1 MADLNCFYINQT
13 PPLWDR
19 LQGRDCLWAL
29 VLDPPES
36 DDMRQIQTIAVTMD
50 AFMRT
55 SEVGFSDVHLVL
67 INRPEAEEP
76 AWERTEDGYRITLC
90 VADGSYW
97 SQIIYQ
103 LGWAMMHC
111 LIDHL
116 APQARHSAVW
126 AEELIC
132 EANALYMISLFAE
145 QWNECPLSRQDPGYY
160 HALQEVLQQYL
171 ADEGSSALLRCPDAA
186 ALQALNSSGPAAV
199 DGRADESHDLYWRYY
214 EEDIP
219 SLAQVRLFA
228 NDSLLL
234 CTHAWKDACPDSA
247 AVRYVCRLQERIPG
261 CDVPDGASTVIN
273 LFNSRPSEQQIDLY
287 CAMMSSLN
295 DMRHEHII
303 FDLMK
308 PGRAP
313 GEQKGL
319 MFLQV
324 CRAGE
329 DALHLEVRIDT
340 AKAFTMYATE
350 KNPEEAARVL
360 RDVLIHRIV
369 PLDDSWR
376 EITGDVFGPEEPP
389 RRITPD
395 EAQALLRG
403 KEPALPAA
411 HACRTWQDGDGALLM
426 QVRTAPQAQ
435 ALWLMEAPDCKKLQE
450 LLFAGADGLDVVLNE
465 SFGRAGE
472 TPQLFDEDSFRVL
485 CMTNDLQFRPCGP
498 AQYASL
504 RRRFL
509 PEKKDAG
516 Q

>member
-1 MADLNCFYINQT
+1 MADLTCFYTNQT

-19 LQGRDCLWAL
+19 MQGRDCLWAL
-29 VLDPPES
+29 VLDPPEN

-55 SEVGFSDVHLVL
+55 PETGFSDVHLTLV
-67 INRPEAEEP
+67 NRPEGEDP
-76 AWERTEDGYRITLC
+76 AWERTGDGYRITLC
-90 VADGSYW
+90 VEDGSFW

-116 APQARHSAVW
+116 APQARHSAAW

-145 QWNECPLSRQDPGYY
+145 RWNDCPLSRQDPGYY
-160 HALQEVLQQYL
+160 HSLQEVLQQYL
-171 ADEGSSALLRCPDAA
+171 TDQGTSDLLRCPDADT
-186 ALQALNSSGPAAV
+186 LRSLNSADAGAM
-199 DGRADESHDLYWRYY
+199 DGRVDETHDLYWRFY

-219 SLAQVRLFA
+219 ALAQVRLFA
-228 NDSLLL
+228 NDNLLL

-273 LFNSRPSEQQIDLY
+273 LFNSRPTEQQISLY
-287 CAMMSSLN
+287 CAMMGSLN

-308 PGRAP
+308 PGRTP

-329 DALHLEVRIDT
+329 DRLHLEVRIDT
-340 AKAFTMYATE
+340 AKAFTMYAAE
-350 KNPEEAARVL
+350 KTQEEAVQVL

-369 PLDDSWR
+369 PMDGSWR
-376 EITGDVFGPEEPP
+376 EITGDVFGPEESP
-389 RRITPD
+389 RRLTPD

-403 KEPALPAA
+403 KEPSLTAA
-411 HACRTWQDGDGALLM
+411 HACRAWLDEEGALLL
-426 QVRTAPQAQ
+426 QARTGPQAQ
-435 ALWLMEAPDCKKLQE
+435 ALWLMEAPDAGKLRE
-450 LLFAGADGLDVVLNE
+450 LLFAGTDSMDVVLNE
-465 SFGRAGE
+465 SFTRAGE
-472 TPQLFDEDSFRVL
+472 TPPLFDEDSFRVL

-498 AQYASL
+498 RQYAAL

-509 PEKKDAG
+509 PERKEEGA
-516 Q
+516 

>member
-1 MADLNCFYINQT
+1 MPDSNCFYTSQT
-13 PPLWDR
+13 PQLWDR

-29 VLDPPES
+29 VLDPPENE
-36 DDMRQIQTIAVTMD
+36 DMRQIQTIAVTMD

-55 SEVGFSDVHLVL
+55 PEVGFSDVHLALV
-67 INRPEAEEP
+67 NHPDGEES
-76 AWERTEDGYRITLC
+76 AWEPTADGYRITLC

-116 APQARHSAVW
+116 APGAQHSAAW

-132 EANALYMISLFAE
+132 EACALYMISLFAE
-145 QWNECPLSRQDPGYY
+145 RWNDCPLSRQDPGYY

-171 ADEGSSALLRCPDAA
+171 ADQGTSALLRCPDADTLRCLNCSDA
-186 ALQALNSSGPAAV
+186 AAMDARV
-199 DGRADESHDLYWRYY
+199 DETHDLYWRFY

-219 SLAQVRLFA
+219 ALAQVRQFA

-247 AVRYVCRLQERIPG
+247 AVAYVCRLQERIPG

-273 LFNSRPSEQQIDLY
+273 LFNSRPTEQQIGLY
-287 CAMMSSLN
+287 CAMMSSLC

-308 PGRAP
+308 PGKAP

-324 CRAGE
+324 CRAAEGK
-329 DALHLEVRIDT
+329 LHLEVRIDT
-340 AKAFTMYATE
+340 ARAFTMYATE
-350 KNPEEAARVL
+350 KTQEEAAQVL

-369 PLDDSWR
+369 PLDGSWR
-376 EITGDVFGPEEPP
+376 EITGDVFGPEEPL
-389 RRITPD
+389 RRVTP
-395 EAQALLRG
+395 ESAQALLRG
-403 KEPALPAA
+403 KEPSLSAA
-411 HACRTWQDGDGALLM
+411 HACRTWRDEAGALLL
-426 QVRTAPQAQ
+426 QVRTGPQAQ
-435 ALWLMEAPDCKKLQE
+435 ALWLMEAPDAARLRE
-450 LLFAGADGLDVVLNE
+450 LLFAREDSLDVVLNE

-472 TPQLFDEDSFRVL
+472 TPPLFDQDSFRVL
-485 CMTNDLQFRPCGP
+485 CMTNDLCLRPCGP
-498 AQYASL
+498 RQYAAL
-504 RRRFL
+504 RQRFL
-509 PEKKDAG
+509 PEKGEGA
-516 Q
+516 